1 MTMLNYLSNTPLDVI
16 LKDSLIVA
24 MNEVGRLFESGEYY
38 VPEMLIAART
48 ILG

>member
-1 MTMLNYLSNTPLDVI
+1 MRRIMHKAELSPDGI
-16 LKDSLIVA
+16 LKDSLVAA

-38 VPEMLIAART
+38 VPEMLIAARA